1 MDQRVMS
8 IREQGWL
15 QTIQAAAR
23 SGQSTKEWCEQNGI
37 AESTFYRWKQRL
49 RGRALARLWPETAGV
64 RQAEGQAAA
73 AVPVFAQLS
82 CRDGSE
88 PEHIADIQTLSG
100 HRTAPL
106 RIRSGALTLELG
118 AELSEEDLCK
128 VMRAVR
134 NAW

>member
-1 MDQRVMS
+1 MDERVMS

-23 SGQSTKEWCEQNGI
+23 SGRSTKEWCEQNGI

-49 RGRALARLWPETAGV
+49 REQALAQLWPETAEL
-64 RQAEGQAAA
+64 RQAEGQASAP
-73 AVPVFAQLS
+73 VPVFAQLS
-82 CRDGSE
+82 CRDASGTE
-88 PEHIADIQTLSG
+88 RTAAIQTLSSD
-100 HRTAPL
+100 RTTPL
-106 RIRSGALTLELG
+106 CIRSGALTLELG
-118 AELSEEDLCK
+118 AELSEEELSK

>member
-1 MDQRVMS
+1 MDERVMS

-49 RGRALARLWPETAGV
+49 RGQALAQLLPETARI
-64 RQAEGQAAA
+64 RQAEGQATAPVA
-73 AVPVFAQLS
+73 VFAQLR
-82 CRDGSE
+82 CRDASGSE
-88 PEHIADIQTLSG
+88 RTADIQTLSD
-100 HRTAPL
+100 HRTTPL
-106 RIRSGALTLELG
+106 YIRSGGLTLELG
-118 AELSEEDLCK
+118 AELSEEDLKK
-128 VMRAVR
+128 VLRAVR